1 MMNKILKLYQ
11 KIENSLSYLFA
22 NSCNEIE
29 FLKKRFNKKKIILLD
44 LGCNLGTYT
53 DFICKNLKTKKIYI
67 FEPSKICFKFL
78 KERYKKNKIYIHNKA
93 LSDKQKILKF
103 YEKEIISQS
112 TLYNR
117 TNNIFNDMKNRSIY
131 NIKCM
136 SLDEFY
142 KTNSLKEIYDL
153 VKIDCEGEDYN
164 ILKGSK
170 DLLKKS
176 LIKLIKIEIEFK
188 NDNFY
193 KIINYLNMF
202 DYKLLS
208 LTKIKFN
215 KDQDIN
221 HIDAYFGKK

>member
-11 KIENSLSYLFA
+11 NIENSLSYLFS

-29 FLKKRFNKKKIILLD
+29 FLKKRFKRKIILLD

-53 DFICKNLKTKKIYI
+53 DFISKSLKTKKIYI

-78 KERYKKNKIYIHNKA
+78 KKRYKKNKIHIYNKA

-117 TNNIFNDMKNRSIY
+117 KNNIFDDMKNRSIY
-131 NIKCM
+131 NIRCV

-142 KTNSLKEIYDL
+142 KTNGLKEIYDL

-170 DLLKKS
+170 NLLKKN
-176 LIKLIKIEIEFK
+176 LIKLIKIEIEFR
-188 NDNFY
+188 NNNFY
-193 KIINYLNMF
+193 KIIDYLNMF

-208 LTKIKFN
+208 LTKIKFDKN
-215 KDQDIN
+215 QNIN
-221 HIDAYFGKK
+221 HVDAYFGKK